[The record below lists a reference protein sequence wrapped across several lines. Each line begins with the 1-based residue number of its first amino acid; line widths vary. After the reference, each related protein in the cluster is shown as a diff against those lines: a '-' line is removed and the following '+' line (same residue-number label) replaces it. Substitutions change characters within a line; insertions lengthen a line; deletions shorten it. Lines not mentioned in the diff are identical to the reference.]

1 MDGKSKQNDYNK
13 RKATRETL
21 CGRKGGTA
29 MFGKEQYREINANLN
44 RQIEEKKVL
53 ISVHRGA
60 WGGNII
66 QNTIPAFQI
75 ARDMGGDIFELD
87 LSLSTD
93 GVLYVFHDGTEPGNL
108 SCDKN
113 LNTLSSQEIDALEC
127 NNWIF
132 EKSGVHVERFQDVL
146 ETFSHGELFNVDRAA
161 NYLPQ
166 TIELMNQYP
175 HAIHQA
181 IVKTA
186 ATPEALRFFEECPQK
201 YMFMPIVRNME
212 EVRFAL
218 SFHTINM
225 VGMEILA
232 PTQKDELF
240 QEENIRVIQE
250 AGLFVWMNSIKLGPT
265 EKFGLYA
272 GLDDC
277 MALNGQEDEA
287 WGTMF
292 HKGAGV
298 IQTDWPFQLS
308 RYRDRYFHET

>member
-1 MDGKSKQNDYNK
+1 
-13 RKATRETL
+13 
-21 CGRKGGTA
+21 
-29 MFGKEQYREINANLN
+29 MFGKKEYQEINANMN
-44 RQIEEKKVL
+44 RQMAERKVL

-66 QNTIPAFQI
+66 QNTIPAFRI

-108 SCDKN
+108 SCKKN
-113 LNTLSSQEIDALEC
+113 LNTLSSTEIDALEC

-132 EKSGVHVERFQDVL
+132 EKSGVHLERFENVL
-146 ETFSHGELFNVDRAA
+146 KTFTHGELFNVDRAA

-175 HAIHQA
+175 HALHQA

-186 ATPEALRFFEECPQK
+186 ATPEALDFFEKCPQK

-212 EVRFAL
+212 EVRYSL
-218 SFHTINM
+218 SFQNINM

-232 PTQKDELF
+232 PTKEDELF
-240 QEENIRVIQE
+240 QEENIRFIQD

-277 MALNGQEDEA
+277 MALDGKEDES
-287 WGTMF
+287 WGEMF
-292 HKGAGV
+292 RKGASV
-298 IQTDWPFQLS
+298 IQTDWPYQLS
-308 RYRDRYFHET
+308 RYRNLYFNLK